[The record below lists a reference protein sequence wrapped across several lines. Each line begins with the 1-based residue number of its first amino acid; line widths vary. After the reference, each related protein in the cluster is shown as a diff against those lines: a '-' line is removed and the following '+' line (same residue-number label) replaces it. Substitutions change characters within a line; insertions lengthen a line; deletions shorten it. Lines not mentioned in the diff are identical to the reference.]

1 MTVLGLNLDF
11 RSIPIFTIK
20 FIDFMIELSRKIL
33 TVNWLQKKLFNH
45 ENGIIIDDA
54 NYSCFDIIQNFI
66 EANDHSFQTP
76 VIYYEAF
83 PEESAAE
90 LIATL
95 QEELTAKLGSPKL
108 YLNKSLSEIVAEVGL
123 KMVIIDKS
131 HLLDQNHFHPINA
144 LEDLLEQF
152 ATCNVCL
159 LLVGSYD
166 KMNMAQFLEHPTI
179 SRWEKFVVNKESE
192 LVSKIC

>member
-1 MTVLGLNLDF
+1 
-11 RSIPIFTIK
+11 
-20 FIDFMIELSRKIL
+20 MIELSRKIL
-33 TVNWLQKKLFNH
+33 TANWLQKKLVNH
-45 ENGIIIDDA
+45 ENGIIFDDA
-54 NYSCFDIIQNFI
+54 SDSCFDIIQNFI

-76 VIYYEAF
+76 IIYYEAF
-83 PEESAAE
+83 PEENAAE

-108 YLNKSLSEIVAEVGL
+108 YLSKSLSEIVAVVGL

-131 HLLDQNHFHPINA
+131 HLLDQNHLHPINT

-152 ATCNVCL
+152 ATCHVSL

-166 KMNMAQFLEHPTI
+166 KMKMTQLLEHPTI
-179 SRWEKFVVNKESE
+179 SQWEKFVVNKECE
-192 LVSKIC
+192 LVSEIC